1 MEIQSKVI
9 QRLPESLAQ
18 NINSQVNLSSI
29 QECVIELVN
38 NSIDANATNI
48 SIVIDIRR
56 LSIKVT
62 DNGEGISYENLEN
75 IAKFC
80 HTAKW
85 IEEDKPIST
94 LGFKGLALAS
104 IASLSSVVITSR
116 YQHDRSTNSV
126 RIDFGERSPVYKS
139 SEPKSSHGT
148 TVFISSLFSTVPV
161 RKKHI
166 LSQPDLSQIE
176 SLKRDLVPIA
186 VSKPQVTIS
195 IHDFANK
202 SFLYIPG
209 IANSSISRD
218 ISTLKAVHG
227 THVAIRWQT
236 VHAKVKDVNVTGTI
250 AIDPI
255 RGRQAQYII
264 INNHRLED
272 ISVYN
277 EINAA
282 FTSMIP
288 LTSSQDQNL
297 FMVYIF
303 NVTYPIVVSNLSSA
317 AFNLEP
323 TTEQIQYIKKLILA
337 LISKF
342 LQAQG
347 LEGNLKRHKRQVKPQ
362 KLKARKTDPTDVLAK
377 SNSRYAFFDKKEHLG
392 RVTAAQK
399 EDSTFCERHAN
410 SHSQPSRLS
419 LKPRPMERVEIKDPA
434 SPPLEPLDLG
444 PASSKY
450 FSSLGTDHRLEKKFY
465 RADLKSIEFISQVD
479 KKFLMVNVFTKERNK
494 KCLAVIDQHA
504 ADERVMLEKFFN
516 EITSKSLQET
526 ATPLAY
532 PLKIYLSEDEYKFL
546 GEYYNLFRQF
556 GILFSLASDWSHL
569 KEGKV
574 LFLTLTH
581 VPELAFRKVSPA
593 TGQINKEFAEKLVLG
608 YTRDLMTKKCSTLPI
623 DHSLNWT
630 ISIRNYPVALVEL
643 FQSKACRSAI
653 KFGDELT
660 KEQCIKLIENLSNCM
675 FPFQCA
681 HGRPSLV
688 PLMDFS

>member
-1 MEIQSKVI
+1 MEIQPKVI
-9 QRLPESLAQ
+9 KPIPEALSQ
-18 NINSQVNLSSI
+18 NVNSQVNLSSI
-29 QECVIELVN
+29 QKCVIELVN

-62 DNGEGISYENLEN
+62 DNGEGISYENLQN

-85 IEEDKPIST
+85 IEEEKPLLTI
-94 LGFKGLALAS
+94 GYKGLGLAS

-116 YQHDRSTNSV
+116 YQQDKSTYSV
-126 RIDFGERSPVYKS
+126 RINFGERSPVYKS
-139 SEPKSSHGT
+139 TEPKSSHGT
-148 TVFISSLFSTVPV
+148 TISISSLFSTVPV

-166 LSQPDLSQIE
+166 LSQPDSSQIE
-176 SLKRDLVPIA
+176 SLKRDLVPI
-186 VSKPQVTIS
+186 VLSKPQVTIS
-195 IHDFANK
+195 IHDFSNK
-202 SFLYIPG
+202 SFLYIPS
-209 IANSSISRD
+209 AALSTTPRD

-227 THVAIRWQT
+227 IHVATRWQT
-236 VHAKVKDVNVTGTI
+236 VHAKVKEVNVTGTI

-264 INNHRLED
+264 INNYRLED
-272 ISVYN
+272 ISIYN

-282 FTSMIP
+282 FSSILP
-288 LTSSQDQNL
+288 PTSSQEQSY
-297 FMVYIF
+297 FMVYVF
-303 NVTYPIVVSNLSSA
+303 NVTYPIVFSKISSA

-323 TTEQIQYIKKLILA
+323 TTEQIQYVKKLILT

-347 LEGNLKRHKRQVKPQ
+347 LEGNLKRRKQQAKPP
-362 KLKARKTDPTDVLAK
+362 KPKAPRKDPTDILAK
-377 SNSRYAFFDKKEHLG
+377 SNSRYAFFDRNEHLG
-392 RVTAAQK
+392 RVTVTQK
-399 EDSTFCERHAN
+399 KDYALCESHGN
-410 SHSQPSRLS
+410 SQNKPFRLS
-419 LKPRPMERVEIKDPA
+419 LKPRPMERIKIQHPS
-434 SPPLEPLDLG
+434 SPPPEQLDLG
-444 PASSKY
+444 PTSSKY
-450 FSSLGTDHRLEKKFY
+450 FSALGTDYRLEKKFH
-465 RADLKSIEFISQVD
+465 RSDLKSIQFISQID
-479 KKFLMVNVFTKERNK
+479 KKFLMVNVYIKENNG
-494 KCLAVIDQHA
+494 KCLAVIDQHS

-532 PLKIYLSEDEYKFL
+532 PLKIYLSEDEYKL
-546 GEYYNLFRQF
+546 LSEYYNLFRQF
-556 GILFSLASDWSHL
+556 GILFSLGSTRSHS
-569 KEGKV
+569 KEGKM

-581 VPELAFRKVSPA
+581 VPELAFRKVSPS
-593 TGQINKEFAEKLVLG
+593 TDQINKDFAERLVLG
-608 YTRDLMTKKCSTLPI
+608 YARDLMTKKCSLLPI

-630 ISIRNYPVALVEL
+630 INIRNYPVALVEL

-660 KEQCIKLIENLSNCM
+660 KEQCITLIDKLSNCM

-688 PLMDFS
+688 PLMDLS